1 MSETLQGVAPAAS
14 LEDQTL
20 LVFAR
25 LMEGGQEDKST
36 CRELD
41 ELTKLLNDDAEAQQK
56 DKSYKSI
63 CSVIDSDC
71 VDTVLC
77 YLDMRQPDIV
87 RGHATFTT
95 SAYLKAAGDEGSRNL
110 SAFFFERVQRG
121 TYDDYI
127 VAFCVAAATFPIVP
141 DLTAQLFLSEGF
153 LSTLGHLMRRE
164 WKSRKVE
171 TACLE
176 MLNAACMNSLCRDA
190 VQKYCVEWLEEVVD
204 QDPTGVTAGPHRLPQ
219 VQGEGGSISMR
230 RHSEQVQHLAAVILA
245 KLKVRFLH
253 LPPLYVIIH
262 ALLIHTYIRICVYI
276 LIHLHIYPVRESN
289 RLLTKKL
296 TCRLKAVP
304 SSASETDPN
313 KSRIETASASIE
325 ELSDL
330 FTKMILR
337 QDEQDHSTDPQ
348 HSVEGLAYASI
359 QPKIKESI
367 AGNGPLLKK
376 LVETLT
382 SAQPRSP
389 TTYGALSIFV
399 NLTRYRPALTDEQQK
414 MSQLKAYADAAG
426 KMAGPDILD
435 DDQHV
440 AERCQA
446 VFKAGIIPVLVTH
459 SKNGSPASLGLI
471 ISIINSMAVTKSL
484 RGPLA
489 QQGAVKLLL
498 VGWASVPETDTA
510 NKRTAAHALAR
521 ILISTNPALVFGGN
535 RSNPINAAI
544 RPLVSILPPDPA
556 AETRDLLPTF
566 ESLMALTNLASM
578 DDESTRSSMIRLA
591 WSHIEEQLL
600 SSNTL
605 VSKAAAELVCN
616 LMQSP
621 DGIALYA
628 DGSPKAGA
636 RLHILLALADAED
649 EATRSAAGGALA
661 TITSFEPVVR
671 YVTQRPR
678 AVKVILGL
686 CNDPHPGLR
695 HRGVVII
702 YNLVMAEGEAGQLA
716 REKVIAEEGV
726 EALKECLKQSRQPEV
741 VQIAAEALKGVLGR
755 E

>member
-1 MSETLQGVAPAAS
+1 MTETLQSMAPAAS

-25 LMEGGQEDKST
+25 LMEGGQEDKAT

-41 ELTKLLNDDAEAQQK
+41 QLTKLLNDDADAQQR
-56 DKSYKSI
+56 DKTYKSI

-87 RGHATFTT
+87 RGHATLTT
-95 SAYLKAAGDEGSRNL
+95 SAYLKAAGEEGSKNL

-127 VAFCVAAATFPIVP
+127 VAFCVAAASFPIVP

-153 LSTLGHLMRRE
+153 LSSLGPLMRRE

-176 MLNAACMNSLCRDA
+176 MLNAACMNSVCRDA

-204 QDPTGVTAGPHRLPQ
+204 QDPTGVTAGPRREPQ

-230 RHSEQVQHLAAVILA
+230 RHSQQVQHLAAVILA
-245 KLKVRFLH
+245 KLK
-253 LPPLYVIIH
+253 
-262 ALLIHTYIRICVYI
+262 
-276 LIHLHIYPVRESN
+276 
-289 RLLTKKL
+289 
-296 TCRLKAVP
+296 AVP
-304 SSASETDPN
+304 SKASGADPGHA
-313 KSRIETASASIE
+313 RVEQASASIE
-325 ELSDL
+325 DLSDL
-330 FTKMILR
+330 FTNMLLR
-337 QDEQDHSTDPQ
+337 EDEQDRDADKQ
-348 HSVEGLAYASI
+348 YSVEGLAYASI
-359 QPKIKESI
+359 QPKIKESV
-367 AGNGPLLKK
+367 AGNKPLLKK

-382 SAQPRSP
+382 TALPRSP
-389 TTYGALSIFV
+389 ATYGALSVFV

-414 MSQLKAYADAAG
+414 MSQLKAYADAEG
-426 KMAGPDILD
+426 KLAGPDILD
-435 DDQHV
+435 DDEHV
-440 AERCQA
+440 AKRCRA
-446 VFKAGIIPVLVTH
+446 VFDAGIIPVLVTH

-471 ISIINSMAVTKSL
+471 IAIIHSMAVTKSL

-489 QQGAVKLLL
+489 QQGAVKLL
-498 VGWASVPETDTA
+498 VGGWTAMPESDTA
-510 NKRTAAHALAR
+510 NRRTAAHALAR

-535 RSNPINAAI
+535 RSNPVNAAI

-566 ESLMALTNLASM
+566 ETLMALTNLASL
-578 DDESTRSSMIRLA
+578 DDDSTRGTIIRLA
-591 WSHIEEQLL
+591 WPHIEEQLL
-600 SSNTL
+600 SSNGL
-605 VSKAAAELVCN
+605 VAKAAVELVCN
-616 LMQSP
+616 LMQAP
-621 DGIALYA
+621 EGIALYA
-628 DGSPKAGA
+628 DGSVQAGT

-661 TITSFEPVVR
+661 SLTALESVVR
-671 YVTQRPR
+671 YVVQRER
-678 AVKVILGL
+678 AVKVLLGM
-686 CNDPHPGLR
+686 CNDANPGLR
-695 HRGVVII
+695 HRGAVTL

-716 REKVIAEEGV
+716 RDKVVAEGGV
-726 EALKECLKQSRQPEV
+726 EALKQCLRQSRQPEV
-741 VQIAAEALKGVLGR
+741 LQVAVEALKAVLGQ

>member
-1 MSETLQGVAPAAS
+1 MAETLQGAAPAAT

-25 LMEGGQEDKST
+25 LMEGGQEDKAT

-41 ELTKLLNDDAEAQQK
+41 QLTKLLNDDAEAQKK
-56 DKSYKSI
+56 DKTYKSI

-95 SAYLKAAGDEGSRNL
+95 SAYLKAAGDEGSKNL

-127 VAFCVAAATFPIVP
+127 VAFCVAAASFPIVP

-153 LSTLGHLMRRE
+153 LSSLGPLMRRE

-176 MLNAACMNSLCRDA
+176 MLNAACMNSVCRDA

-204 QDPTGVTAGPHRLPQ
+204 QDPTGVTAGPKREPQ

-230 RHSEQVQHLAAVILA
+230 RHSQQVQHLAAVILA
-245 KLKVRFLH
+245 KLKV
-253 LPPLYVIIH
+253 
-262 ALLIHTYIRICVYI
+262 
-276 LIHLHIYPVRESN
+276 
-289 RLLTKKL
+289 
-296 TCRLKAVP
+296 VP
-304 SSASETDPN
+304 SNTSELDPSRPRVEQAS
-313 KSRIETASASIE
+313 SSIE
-325 ELSDL
+325 DLSDL
-330 FTKMILR
+330 FTNMLLR
-337 QDEQDHSTDPQ
+337 EDEQDRDADKQ
-348 HSVEGLAYASI
+348 YSVEGLAYSSI
-359 QPKIKESI
+359 RPKIKESI
-367 AGNGPLLKK
+367 ARNKPLLKK

-382 SAQPRSP
+382 TALPRSP
-389 TTYGALSIFV
+389 ATYGALSIFV
-399 NLTRYRPALTDEQQK
+399 NLTRYRPALTEEQQK

-426 KMAGPDILD
+426 KMAAPDILD
-435 DDQHV
+435 DDEHV
-440 AERCQA
+440 AERCKA
-446 VFKAGIIPVLVTH
+446 VFDVGIIPVLVTH

-471 ISIINSMAVTKSL
+471 ISIIHSLAVTKSL

-489 QQGAVKLLL
+489 QQGAVKLLV
-498 VGWASVPETDTA
+498 VGWTVIPESDTVS
-510 NKRTAAHALAR
+510 RGTAAQALAR

-535 RSNPINAAI
+535 RSNPVNAAI
-544 RPLVSILPPDPA
+544 RPLISILPPDPA
-556 AETRDLLPTF
+556 SETRDLLPTF
-566 ESLMALTNLASM
+566 EALMALTNLASL
-578 DDESTRSSMIRLA
+578 DDDSTRSNIIRLA

-600 SSNTL
+600 SSNNH
-605 VSKAAAELVCN
+605 VSKAAVELVCN
-616 LMQSP
+616 LMQAP
-621 DGIALYA
+621 EGIALYA
-628 DGSPKAGA
+628 DGSVQAGT

-661 TITSFEPVVR
+661 SLTGVESVVR
-671 YVTQRPR
+671 YVVQREG
-678 AVKVILGL
+678 AVKVLLGM
-686 CNDPHPGLR
+686 CTDANPGLR
-695 HRGVVII
+695 HRGAVTV

-716 REKVIAEEGV
+716 REKVLAEGGV
-726 EALKECLKQSRQPEV
+726 EALKQCLKQSRQPEV
-741 VQIAAEALKGVLGR
+741 LQTTVEALKAILGQ

>member
-1 MSETLQGVAPAAS
+1 MTETLQGAAPAAT

-25 LMEGGQEDKST
+25 LMEGGQEDKAT

-41 ELTKLLNDDAEAQQK
+41 QLTKLLNDDADAQQK
-56 DKSYKSI
+56 DKTYKSI

-95 SAYLKAAGDEGSRNL
+95 SAYLKAAGDEGSKNL

-127 VAFCVAAATFPIVP
+127 VAFCVASASFPIVP

-153 LSTLGHLMRRE
+153 LSSLGPLMRRE

-204 QDPTGVTAGPHRLPQ
+204 QDPTGVTAGPKREPQ

-230 RHSEQVQHLAAVILA
+230 RHSQQVQHLAAVILA
-245 KLKVRFLH
+245 KLK
-253 LPPLYVIIH
+253 
-262 ALLIHTYIRICVYI
+262 
-276 LIHLHIYPVRESN
+276 
-289 RLLTKKL
+289 
-296 TCRLKAVP
+296 AVP
-304 SSASETDPN
+304 SKSSETDP
-313 KSRIETASASIE
+313 SRSRVEQASASLE

-330 FTKMILR
+330 FTNLLLR
-337 QDEQDHSTDPQ
+337 EDEQDRDVDKQ
-348 HSVEGLAYASI
+348 YSVEGLAYASI
-359 QPKIKESI
+359 QPKIKESV
-367 AGNGPLLKK
+367 ARNKPLLRK

-382 SAQPRSP
+382 TALPRSP
-389 TTYGALSIFV
+389 ATYGALSIFV

-426 KMAGPDILD
+426 KLAGPDVLD
-435 DDQHV
+435 DDEHV
-440 AERCQA
+440 AKRCEA
-446 VFKAGIIPVLVTH
+446 VFDAGIIPVLVTH
-459 SKNGSPASLGLI
+459 SKNGSAASLGLI
-471 ISIINSMAVTKSL
+471 ISIIHSIAVTKSL

-489 QQGAVKLLL
+489 QQGAVKLLV
-498 VGWASVPETDTA
+498 VGWSVMPESDAA
-510 NKRTAAHALAR
+510 NRRTAAQALAR

-535 RSNPINAAI
+535 RSNPVNAAI
-544 RPLVSILPPDPA
+544 RPLISILPSDPA
-556 AETRDLLPTF
+556 SETRDLLPTF
-566 ESLMALTNLASM
+566 EALMALTNLASL
-578 DDESTRSSMIRLA
+578 DDDSTRSNIIRLA

-600 SSNTL
+600 SSNNL
-605 VSKAAAELVCN
+605 VAKAAVELVCN
-616 LMQSP
+616 LMQAP
-621 DGIALYA
+621 EGIALYA
-628 DGSPKAGA
+628 DGSPQAGT

-661 TITSFEPVVR
+661 SLTGFESVVR
-671 YVTQRPR
+671 YVVQRER
-678 AVKVILGL
+678 AVKVLLGM
-686 CNDPHPGLR
+686 CNDENPGLR
-695 HRGVVII
+695 HRGAVTV

-716 REKVIAEEGV
+716 RDKVVAEGGV
-726 EALKECLKQSRQPEV
+726 EALKQCLKQSRQPEV
-741 VQIAAEALKGVLGR
+741 LQVTVEALKAILGQ